1 MKRGH
6 AAVGLVLAAGLLMIG
21 GQLVGCQRQA
31 RYIDSGGPD
40 TIVVVGQINIQDWNR
55 AADEMITSLLI
66 SDRLEAVSKQPAVLA
81 ISRVINNTSELV
93 DTDLLTQRIRVAL
106 NQSGK
111 VLTTTTVGVGGRAE
125 DPLAEE
131 LRRARDEAEGVRTDA
146 RLAVDYTLAGKI
158 IQLRSRAGNVREATY
173 SFHLTLTDVTT
184 GLAVWEDQRQITK
197 QGARPAIGW

>member
-1 MKRGH
+1 MGYTH
-6 AAVGLVLAAGLLMIG
+6 AIVGLTLLAAMLLS
-21 GQLVGCQRQA
+21 GCQRQA

-55 AADEMITSLLI
+55 AADQMITSLLT
-66 SDRLEAVSKQPAVLA
+66 SDRLEAAPRKPAVMA
-81 ISRVINNTSELV
+81 VSRVVNNTSELV

-125 DPLAEE
+125 DPLAAE
-131 LRRARDEAEGVRTDA
+131 LRQARDAAEGVQTDA
-146 RLAVDYTLAGKI
+146 RLQVDYTLGGKI
-158 IQLRSRAGNVREATY
+158 IQLRANAGNVREATY

-197 QGARPAIGW
+197 QGARSAIGW